1 MSRRVGCMT
10 TISAYFDRS
19 RGPVSSML
27 LALLLLG
34 GRWLSGTA
42 TAQYVIE
49 APTPQERAKQYN
61 DLAAEVEHLEQQA
74 MALRKVAHFVKPTV
88 VHIDAE
94 RIDSFNTRGKRVA
107 TVEDAGSG
115 TIVEYKGKY
124 YILTN
129 RHVVKSA
136 ASMRTIKIKLA
147 DGRTITP
154 SAVWSDPAT
163 DIAIMAVTADGLVPA
178 KVGDSDKLDV
188 GDFVLAVGSPFG
200 LSHSVTFGIVS
211 AKGRRKLDLGE
222 GVEFQDF
229 IQTDAAINPGNSGG
243 PLMNLRGELIGMNAA
258 IASNSGGS
266 EGIGFTIPVNMA
278 MVVARQL
285 IEHGA
290 VSRAYLGV
298 TLDSKFTQTAAS
310 KLGLSRPIGARVV
323 GITDNSPAQVAKLQV
338 DDVIL
343 EINNV
348 QIDDDNHLVSMV
360 ALTEVGKELPLL
372 IYRNGEPVR
381 LSVKVS
387 SRNKFEKARPVS
399 TRGTGE

>member
-1 MSRRVGCMT
+1 
-10 TISAYFDRS
+10 
-19 RGPVSSML
+19 ML

-34 GRWLSGTA
+34 GRLLSGDA
-42 TAQYVIE
+42 SAQYAVE
-49 APTPQERAKQYN
+49 APTPEERAKQYD
-61 DLAAEVEHLEQQA
+61 DLVDEAQHLERQA

-94 RIDSFNTRGKRVA
+94 RVDSFNTRGKRVSS
-107 TVEDAGSG
+107 VEDAGSG
-115 TIVEYKGKY
+115 TIIDYKDKH

-154 SAVWSDPAT
+154 TAVWSDPAT
-163 DIAIMAVTADGLVPA
+163 DIAVMAVSANGLVPA
-178 KVGDSDKLDV
+178 RLGDSDKLDV

-266 EGIGFTIPVNMA
+266 EGIGFTIPINMA

-298 TLDSKFTQTAAS
+298 TLDSKFTQSAAQ
-310 KLGLSRPIGARVV
+310 KLGLHRPVGARVV
-323 GITDNSPAQVAKLQV
+323 AITDNSPAQLAKLQI

-372 IYRNGEPVR
+372 VYRNRQPIR
-381 LSVKVS
+381 MSVKVA
-387 SRNKFEKARPVS
+387 SRNKFERAKPVS
-399 TRGTGE
+399 TRGSGE